1 MSAVLWGGGDAAR
14 VLELYLASRHA
25 GRALAGILGSTAL
38 TWLLLTR
45 SSEPQMIQ
53 LIWIVMPL
61 VPAVVIGVSTWSPFG
76 EVEHTAS
83 RPLLRMRAVHLGG
96 LLLCATLGLAVAGL
110 VAMDPELRWVL
121 VRNLAG
127 YTGLALIGA
136 RVFGPAFGS
145 TFSWVLPLAY
155 GFLVRTVGDERR
167 WAWAGQTSDRDSAS
181 VIAIIL
187 LTIGLALIVP
197 DARWRHVSEGDVA

>member
-1 MSAVLWGGGDAAR
+1 MSAVLRGRGDAAR
-14 VLELYLASRHA
+14 ALELYLASRRA
-25 GRALAGILGSTAL
+25 SRALVGILGSAAL

-45 SSEPQMIQ
+45 TSDPQMIQ

-83 RPLLRMRAVHLGG
+83 RPLLRMRGVHLGG
-96 LLLCATLGLAVAGL
+96 LLLCAILGLAVANL
-110 VAMDPELRWVL
+110 AAMDPEFRWVL

-136 RVFGPAFGS
+136 RAFGPAFGS

-155 GFLVRTVGDERR
+155 GFLVRTVGDEAR
-167 WAWAGQTSDRDSAS
+167 WAWAGHSTGRDSAS

-187 LTIGLALIVP
+187 LAIGLALIVP